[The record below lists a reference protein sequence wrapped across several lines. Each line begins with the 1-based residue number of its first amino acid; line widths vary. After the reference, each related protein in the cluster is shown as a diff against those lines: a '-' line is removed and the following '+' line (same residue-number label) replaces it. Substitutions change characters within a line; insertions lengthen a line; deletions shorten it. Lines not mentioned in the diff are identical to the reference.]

1 MAWVRLREGSSAST
15 EDLQAFCSEKI
26 ATYKIPRY
34 WKIVTEFPMTV
45 TGKVQKYRMREI
57 AVTELGLADVAA
69 LKTA

>member
-1 MAWVRLREGSSAST
+1 MAWVRLREGSSASA
-15 EDLQAFCSEKI
+15 EDLQAFCSGKI

-57 AVTELGLADVAA
+57 AVTELGLADAA
-69 LKTA
+69 ASKTA